1 MKSMN
6 ENQVDDFLTFLKQRI
21 DWHYEKMASTL
32 SYNRVLIKTEKA
44 EAEVILSMF
53 LEILRDRPE

>member
-1 MKSMN
+1 MKSM
-6 ENQVDDFLTFLKQRI
+6 QVGEFLVFLKQRI
-21 DWHYEKMASTL
+21 DWHYEKMAGTL

-53 LEILRDRPE
+53 LEILNDRLE

>member
-1 MKSMN
+1 MG
-6 ENQVDDFLTFLKQRI
+6 
-21 DWHYEKMASTL
+21 TL

-53 LEILRDRPE
+53 LEILNDRLE